1 MTPEDRKGL
10 TPDGPDGPRA
20 AKAPAAARV
29 VRSLGPRRFVLIGTV
44 LACLVEFFGP
54 SGRWAADAA
63 GLWLVLG
70 APIAIWYGCAA
81 RVVST
86 REAAA
91 LVALGFALI
100 GDMVELLLL
109 NTLLPLAGDQHPLS
123 KVPITATLVGCVIVL
138 GAVLPEADPDRF
150 AAPWRIGGR
159 ELAGVGGA
167 GALCVLLSVAG
178 PVRINNGFG
187 SGVSIAAM
195 AGAIA
200 LLVVLLARD
209 KFSLGAVEFGLYCA
223 GLSFLLLTSLRG
235 WAITGHDIQSEYDY
249 FELTLGGERWDVHT
263 YSNAYNAC
271 LSITILPVAL
281 RKLTDISALYLFKAL
296 LPVLFATAPVM
307 VFRAVR
313 NVAPHSVAVLSA
325 IFFIM
330 FPTFFSD
337 MPYMGRQEVAFILV
351 GCAMLV
357 VTERGWRVRDRRI
370 AFLVLT
376 AGTVLAH
383 YSTSYVIVLVLGGAV
398 GVDLCWR
405 LAGAVRRP
413 ARRSQA
419 RGAGSHRVSGAS
431 GGLVRERG
439 FLAWWMVPVIGGL
452 AFLWAG
458 PATGTGGQFKT
469 TWTTAVAQLEGKS
482 TGQSGSSASYSLFG
496 GQKQS
501 DTQRLQ
507 DYRAQTITQ
516 TAATRATGN
525 YLPLSLVDQH
535 GTPAASPATLP
546 LTSVGHFLQSL
557 GIGVK
562 GVNSMLRAG
571 IAALMQG
578 LILIGL
584 LAVWLRRRRSFEPLR
599 DQVTL
604 TAGALGM
611 LAALTL
617 VPQLSIDYSVLRGFQ
632 QGLFFFS
639 PFMAAGLLWL
649 AGWARRWAPVA
660 LYAAVAALLI
670 DLSGVA
676 PRVTGGYAA
685 QLSLSNSGQ
694 YYDLYDPAPAEQTAA
709 RWLEAYLEQTAAQP
723 RKALVQTDAF
733 TFKREQTILI
743 GNVNGTI
750 YPTQLNMY
758 AYVMLGATTVRSGQV
773 TTSYNGNL
781 VTYAYPLALLNS
793 TYNEIYAS
801 NGSEIFK

>member
-1 MTPEDRKGL
+1 MTPEDLKGL
-10 TPDGPDGPRA
+10 TADDLDGLRGEEVR
-20 AKAPAAARV
+20 AAARAA
-29 VRSLGPRRFVLIGTV
+29 RSLGARRFVLMGTV
-44 LACLVEFFGP
+44 LACLMEFFGP
-54 SGRWAADAA
+54 SGRWFADAA

-70 APIAIWYGCAA
+70 APIGIWYGCAA

-109 NTLLPLAGDQHPLS
+109 NTLLPMAGDQHPLS
-123 KVPITATLVGCVIVL
+123 KVPITATLTGCVIVL

-150 AAPWRIGGR
+150 AAPWRISRR
-159 ELAGVGGA
+159 ELWAIGGG
-167 GALCVLLSVAG
+167 GALCLLLSVAG
-178 PVRINNGFG
+178 PIRINNGFS
-187 SGVSIAAM
+187 SGVSILAM
-195 AGAIA
+195 VCVTA
-200 LLVVLLARD
+200 LLVVLLARA
-209 KFSLGAVEFGLYCA
+209 KLSLGAIELGLYFA
-223 GLSFLLLTSLRG
+223 ALSLLLLTSLRG

-249 FELTLGGERWDVHT
+249 FELALGGERWDVHT

-281 RKLTDISALYLFKAL
+281 RKLTEISALYIFKAL
-296 LPVLFATAPVM
+296 LPVLFATTPVM

-313 NVAPHSVAVLSA
+313 NVAPHTVSVLSA

-337 MPYMGRQEVAFILV
+337 MPYMGRQEMAFVLV

-376 AGTVLAH
+376 AGTVLSH
-383 YSTSYVIVLVLGGAV
+383 YSTSYVIVMVLGGAV
-398 GVDLCWR
+398 AVDLCWR
-405 LAGAVRRP
+405 LGSAVRRLSRRSRTRGNGAR
-413 ARRSQA
+413 ARRTA
-419 RGAGSHRVSGAS
+419 P
-431 GGLVRERG
+431 GLAQERS
-439 FLAWWMVPVIGGL
+439 FVAWWMVPIIAGL

-469 TWTTAVAQLEGKS
+469 TLSTALAQLEGKS

-496 GQKQS
+496 GSTES
-501 DTQRLQ
+501 DAQRMS

-525 YLPLSLVDQH
+525 YLPLSLVNQYA
-535 GTPAASPATLP
+535 TPAVKPAVLP
-546 LTSVGHFLQSL
+546 LTSIGHFLQSL

-562 GVNSMLRAG
+562 GVNTVLRSG
-571 IAALMQG
+571 IAALLQV

-584 LAVWLRRRRSFEPLR
+584 LAVWLRRKRSFEPLR
-599 DQVTL
+599 DQVIL
-604 TAGALGM
+604 TIGALTM
-611 LAALTL
+611 LAALTV

-649 AGWARRWAPVA
+649 VSWARRKAA
-660 LYAAVAALLI
+660 LALCAVVAALLI

-709 RWLEAYLEQTAAQP
+709 RWLEAHLEQTAPNP

-750 YPTQLNMY
+750 FPTQLNMY
-758 AYVMLGATTVRSGQV
+758 AYVLLGATTVRSGQV
-773 TTSYNGNL
+773 TTSYKGNL
-781 VTYAYPLALLNS
+781 VTYAYPMPLLDS

-801 NGSEIFK
+801 AGSEIFQ